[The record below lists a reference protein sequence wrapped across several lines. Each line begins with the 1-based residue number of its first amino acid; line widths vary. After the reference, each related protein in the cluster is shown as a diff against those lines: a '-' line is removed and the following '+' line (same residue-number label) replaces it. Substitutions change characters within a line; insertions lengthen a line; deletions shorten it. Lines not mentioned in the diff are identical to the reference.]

1 MSPRAQNAAGTVVW
15 SVVLGGSLLAIGV
28 GFAGGHS
35 YGTAA
40 LGPPRVAPRAA
51 PPPPDSIEPRDLT
64 RMLHG
69 ARSLDAAE
77 NDPDR
82 YGDPDRAVAMR
93 PSGWA
98 PRAFDA
104 RHDRARV
111 SVLLVDVDRSAS
123 ALGAFLAEPYPLAVV
138 IAAQTPS
145 AALRAV
151 REAGQ
156 TALIACGDA
165 APSELAVLR
174 RAGAAGIA
182 CSTAEDGRAEAF
194 VEANR
199 GGLVVDDLLDGDALL
214 RAARRAG
221 VQTVSRDV
229 TADAREDGPYVD
241 FLLMQ
246 SLAIAQR
253 TGVAAVALHARPAS
267 REAFE
272 RFALRAQRD
281 GVDLVSLGGLLAR

>member
-1 MSPRAQNAAGTVVW
+1 MQPRARHAAGTVVW
-15 SVVLGGSLLAIGV
+15 SIVLGGSLLAIGV

-35 YGTAA
+35 YGTAV
-40 LGPPRVAPRAA
+40 LGPPRIAPRPA
-51 PPPPDSIEPRDLT
+51 PLPPDTIEPRDLA
-64 RMLHG
+64 RMLRG
-69 ARSLDAAE
+69 ARSLEAAE
-77 NDPDR
+77 YDPDR
-82 YGDPDRAVAMR
+82 YGDPDNAVAMR
-93 PSGWA
+93 PRGWA

-104 RHDRARV
+104 RRERARV
-111 SVLLVDVDRSAS
+111 AVLLVDADRSAS
-123 ALGAFLAEPYPLAVV
+123 ALGAFVAEPYPMAVV
-138 IAAQTPS
+138 IAPVTPS
-145 AALRAV
+145 AALRVA

-165 APSELAVLR
+165 APAAIAVLR

-182 CSTAEDGRAEAF
+182 CSTSDDARAGAL
-194 VEANR
+194 VAANR

-221 VQTVSRDV
+221 VPAISRDV
-229 TADAREDGPYVD
+229 TADAREEGPYVD

-246 SLAIAQR
+246 SLAIAER
-253 TGVAAVALHARPAS
+253 TGVATVALHARPAS

-281 GVDLVSLGGLLAR
+281 GVDLVGLGALPAR

>member
-1 MSPRAQNAAGTVVW
+1 MRPRARNAAGTVIW

-35 YGTAA
+35 YGTAV
-40 LGPPRVAPRAA
+40 LGPPRVVRAA
-51 PPPPDSIEPRDLT
+51 PPPPDTIEPRDLT
-64 RMLHG
+64 RMLRG

-77 NDPDR
+77 DDPDR

-104 RHDRARV
+104 RHNRARV

-123 ALGAFLAEPYPLAVV
+123 ALGAFLAEPYPLTVV
-138 IAAQTPS
+138 IAAETPS

-165 APSELAVLR
+165 GPLEVAVLR
-174 RAGAAGIA
+174 RAGAAGIV
-182 CSTAEDGRAEAF
+182 CSTDEKARAEAL
-194 VEANR
+194 VAANR
-199 GGLVVDDLLDGDALL
+199 GGLVVDDALDGDTLF

-221 VQTVSRDV
+221 VRPLSRDV

-253 TGVAAVALHARPAS
+253 TGVATVALHARPAS

-272 RFALRAQRD
+272 RFAARAQRD
-281 GVDLVSLGGLLAR
+281 GVDLVGLGALMAR

>member
-1 MSPRAQNAAGTVVW
+1 MRPRARNAAGTVVW
-15 SVVLGGSLLAIGV
+15 SAVLGGSLLAIGA

-40 LGPPRVAPRAA
+40 LGPPRIARRTAA
-51 PPPPDSIEPRDLT
+51 PPPDTIEPRDLT
-64 RMLHG
+64 RMLRG

-82 YGDPDRAVAMR
+82 YGDPDNAVAMR

-98 PRAFDA
+98 PRAFDP
-104 RHDRARV
+104 RRDRARV
-111 SVLLVDVDRSAS
+111 SVLVVDADRSAS
-123 ALGAFLAEPYPLAVV
+123 ALGAFVAEPYPVAVV
-138 IAAQTPS
+138 IVPETPS
-145 AALRAV
+145 AALRLA

-156 TALIACGDA
+156 TALVACGGA
-165 APSELAVLR
+165 APAAIAELR

-182 CSTAEDGRAEAF
+182 CSTGDDARASALIA
-194 VEANR
+194 ANR

-221 VQTVSRDV
+221 VPAISRDV

-253 TGVAAVALHARPAS
+253 TGVVTVALHARPVS

-272 RFALRAQRD
+272 RFALRAQRS
-281 GVDLVSLGGLLAR
+281 GVDLVGLGALLAR